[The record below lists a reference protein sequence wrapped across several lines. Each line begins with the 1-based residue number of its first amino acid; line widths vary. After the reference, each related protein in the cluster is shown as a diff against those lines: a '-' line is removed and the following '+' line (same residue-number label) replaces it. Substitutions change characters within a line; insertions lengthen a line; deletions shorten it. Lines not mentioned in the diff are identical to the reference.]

1 MVIESKSETRQS
13 ADCQSKVGAVQHPK
27 RHDLPKELIYVG
39 KDRPLTDYV
48 IPVTTILNN
57 GGKEIIVKSRGQC
70 NNNNLSL
77 SQYLVNR
84 VFKGVLRIKSIDVS
98 TEVMKHDGDERL
110 INVTVLTITLVKV

>member
-98 TEVMKHDGDERL
+98 TEVMRNEDRDV
-110 INVTVLTITLVKV
+110 NVTVLTIVLVKV